1 MRYGGEGGG
10 KKGREKN
17 GVCVVCLSKSLFV
30 QMLLSI
36 CVCACV
42 HVFSHTVAACSSNEQ
57 GLGIA
62 ERMGGGRS

>member
-1 MRYGGEGGG
+1 MGERGGG

-36 CVCACV
+36 CVCARVCM
-42 HVFSHTVAACSSNEQ
+42 FSPTQWQPAAVMNR
-57 GLGIA
+57 A
-62 ERMGGGRS
+62 